1 MYEFDDTGNGSR
13 LFSAETSNSY
23 IMEPQIDL
31 FWLVATLF
39 VVFGANG
46 VYRRIRN
53 FPAFAWKFTK
63 LLPSLSY
70 LNLTNYVYGKSQF
83 CYTLLWSGSAKA
95 PGASCESA
103 GLLWQGFFFPK
114 SHK

>member
-1 MYEFDDTGNGSR
+1 
-13 LFSAETSNSY
+13 
-23 IMEPQIDL
+23 MEPQIDI
-31 FWLVATLF
+31 FWLLVAG
-39 VVFGANG
+39 VVTAAVRGL
-46 VYRRIRN
+46 YRRIRN
-53 FPAFAWKFTK
+53 FPAFAWKFMK
-63 LLPSLSY
+63 LPPSLSY
-70 LNLTNYVYGKSQF
+70 LNLTNYVYDKSQF